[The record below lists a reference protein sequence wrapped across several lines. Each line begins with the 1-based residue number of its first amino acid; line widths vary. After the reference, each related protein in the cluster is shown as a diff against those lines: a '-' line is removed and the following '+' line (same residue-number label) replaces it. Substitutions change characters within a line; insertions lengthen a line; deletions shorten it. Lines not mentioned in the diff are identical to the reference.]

1 LIRKALLLCTLLFPV
16 AAVAAEKAFPLH
28 EQGSFVIDVPDA
40 WNVRTRGTEKLP
52 PTIEFVPKMGE
63 SFHILVTP
71 VWAMG
76 RALPEA
82 ESIRGFVMKAA
93 ESAGKEAVEKTLD
106 VKELKGDSVRGFYFS
121 ATDKT
126 PKPDS
131 YRHVTQG
138 IYRVGSLM
146 VTFSVLTND
155 GQGAVVERALAML
168 RKSLHKP
175 GSAAQ

>member
-1 LIRKALLLCTLLFPV
+1 MRILLAAWALLLAVPV
-16 AAVAAEKAFPLH
+16 MAAEKSFPLH
-28 EQGSFVIDVPDA
+28 EQGSFVIDVPEA
-40 WNVRTRGTEKLP
+40 WNVQAQGTERMP
-52 PTIEFVPKMGE
+52 PTLNFTPKMGE

-76 RALPEA
+76 RALPDP

-93 ESAGKEAVEKTLD
+93 ESAGKEAVEKTID
-106 VKELKGDSVRGFYFS
+106 VKELKGDAVRGFYFS
-121 ATDKT
+121 STDKA
-126 PKPDS
+126 PKPNS
-131 YRHVTQG
+131 YRHLTQG

-155 GQGAVVERALAML
+155 GQGAVVERALAMF

-175 GSAAQ
+175 GNAAR